1 MMSATLDK
9 NEQELTFNALQ
20 AGALSV
26 IKKPT
31 LYDSTQ
37 GYDAIISQVKLM
49 AEVKV
54 VRRWPGSPPR
64 SREMARPVP
73 VIEVRPTDL
82 QLLAIASSTGG
93 PGALAKILA
102 QLPADFPLPIL
113 VVQHITPG
121 FVSSLISWL
130 DQQTLLRVNLAHHG
144 DEPQSGQVL
153 IAPDNYHLEVNAM
166 GLISLRRSV
175 STREICPSANAL
187 FRSVAD
193 VYGPTAAGLILTGM
207 GDDGAQGLLALRRTG
222 AHTIAQNQETC
233 VVFGMPAVAIRL
245 GAAEQVLPLDKIAAA
260 LIDLLRTLTLG
271 NVRQRRSCERSHRP

>member
-1 MMSATLDK
+1 
-9 NEQELTFNALQ
+9 
-20 AGALSV
+20 
-26 IKKPT
+26 
-31 LYDSTQ
+31 
-37 GYDAIISQVKLM
+37 
-49 AEVKV
+49 
-54 VRRWPGSPPR
+54 
-64 SREMARPVP
+64 
-73 VIEVRPTDL
+73 
-82 QLLAIASSTGG
+82 
-93 PGALAKILA
+93 
-102 QLPADFPLPIL
+102 
-113 VVQHITPG
+113 
-121 FVSSLISWL
+121 
-130 DQQTLLRVNLAHHG
+130 
-144 DEPQSGQVL
+144 VL

-260 LIDLLRTLTLG
+260 LIDLL
-271 NVRQRRSCERSHRP
+271 